1 MRRPAG
7 RAAGLR
13 GQGRAARRHHH
24 PGPRL
29 ARGPAPRPAGLNDAG
44 VTVHIEIEDLQDIS
58 IVTVHEPRLDALV
71 ASELRNRLMALAER
85 GCTRLALDVS
95 RVDFMDS
102 SGLGVLVA
110 LLRRLGRPQALALWG
125 PTPAV
130 ERMLR

>member
-1 MRRPAG
+1 
-7 RAAGLR
+7 
-13 GQGRAARRHHH
+13 
-24 PGPRL
+24 
-29 ARGPAPRPAGLNDAG
+29 
-44 VTVHIEIEDLQDIS
+44 VHIEIEDLQDIS

-130 ERMLR
+130 ERMLRLARMDRILALAPDREAALGLLRAG